1 MEQNN
6 IYAHNQKML
15 LNALGGTDKP
25 TRSKVYA
32 PLLTIKLG
40 RVLANRDTDQTVPF
54 DGEDGLEAVLESM
67 ALAWQDSK
75 RIVQENRL
83 MGLSG
88 VATLARGGNVPLNVS
103 LDAGGQVICAAGPSS
118 SVCDLFEAIESFDRL
133 VHVAT
138 RGMGL
143 NYDLLSE
150 GYNPLVSSPLDVSL
164 VPHTRW
170 TLLTAHLSQTGRYSR
185 DVLRCACSTTICLEH
200 DGDRTAIEA
209 YKLSVALS
217 PLFAFLTDNVRSFR
231 GSGARRCPRMVRAML
246 WDEVDPARCGVVPGT
261 FSGNF
266 SFDRYATWLKGL
278 TPILFVDDQGNTTPT
293 GKTTTREFLR
303 DRTISRNEAAHLL
316 ETAFP
321 MARLLDGCIEL
332 GYADALRPK
341 MAAGFLAFVKGILCN
356 GLSVDS
362 ALSLLG
368 EISDKDVVA
377 AEEELRKKGWDAKVY
392 GQNVGDLV
400 DKLIQLSFTA
410 LTNPDE
416 QRLLSSV
423 TEQWEVRMVPRDA
436 FVHQEVKEVR
446 GW

>member
-1 MEQNN
+1 
-6 IYAHNQKML
+6 
-15 LNALGGTDKP
+15 
-25 TRSKVYA
+25 
-32 PLLTIKLG
+32 
-40 RVLANRDTDQTVPF
+40 
-54 DGEDGLEAVLESM
+54 
-67 ALAWQDSK
+67 
-75 RIVQENRL
+75 
-83 MGLSG
+83 
-88 VATLARGGNVPLNVS
+88 
-103 LDAGGQVICAAGPSS
+103 
-118 SVCDLFEAIESFDRL
+118 
-133 VHVAT
+133 
-138 RGMGL
+138 
-143 NYDLLSE
+143 
-150 GYNPLVSSPLDVSL
+150 
-164 VPHTRW
+164 
-170 TLLTAHLSQTGRYSR
+170 
-185 DVLRCACSTTICLEH
+185 
-200 DGDRTAIEA
+200 
-209 YKLSVALS
+209 
-217 PLFAFLTDNVRSFR
+217 
-231 GSGARRCPRMVRAML
+231 
-246 WDEVDPARCGVVPGT
+246 
-261 FSGNF
+261 
-266 SFDRYATWLKGL
+266 
-278 TPILFVDDQGNTTPT
+278 
-293 GKTTTREFLR
+293 
-303 DRTISRNEAAHLL
+303 
-316 ETAFP
+316 